1 MGHKSP
7 SEVTVSGAPSDDVLR
22 AALRRAIGASSLRA
36 VAEQV
41 GLTHR
46 GLQLYVTGESRPREA
61 TARKLRDWYVRE
73 GVHAGGVTMETV
85 RAAVDVLL
93 ADLPAAERGR
103 ASSDL
108 IEVVRQLYRRAKM
121 DPPAWTQD
129 VG

>member
-1 MGHKSP
+1 M
-7 SEVTVSGAPSDDVLR
+7 TGAPPDDVLR
-22 AALRRAIGASSLRA
+22 AALRRAVAASSLRT

-46 GLQLYVTGESRPREA
+46 GLQLYINGESRPREV

-73 GVHAGGVTMETV
+73 GVSAGGVTAETA

-93 ADLPAAERGR
+93 ADLPAAEKSR
-103 ASSDL
+103 ATSEL
-108 IEVVRQLYRRAKM
+108 LELVRQVYTRAKM
-121 DPPAWTQD
+121 NPPEWTET